1 MPVGSS
7 NQFECIDTAMMTV
20 KDHADFLQKM
30 NERYECA
37 GAAPPSNTAGVTK
50 RSAIDFFRSYARDLR
65 KDTRVPT
72 AILFKNEHPPVAYFG
87 KVPPDE
93 IVRWLSTREPAWA
106 IVRFTRGTE
115 REPI

>member
-1 MPVGSS
+1 MCWGG
-7 NQFECIDTAMMTV
+7 T
-20 KDHADFLQKM
+20 
-30 NERYECA
+30 
-37 GAAPPSNTAGVTK
+37 PSNTAGVTK

-93 IVRWLSTREPAWA
+93 IVRWLSTGEPACGHRVIHA
-106 IVRFTRGTE
+106 GHGEGTDISSIIHIAGFVVIVVAVLALFGLS
-115 REPI
+115 